1 MEDFGKLAPYRRNR
15 QIKIFD
21 KLKFIDISKRKG
33 NGVAVRLA
41 GVTTKSIRLWR
52 QNEIKFKQLQIP
64 NELITL
70 HKGNPN
76 WTINEDFDKS
86 IYDWIDF
93 NRSLGNCI
101 TTWGIGVEMIKRNPN
116 LKELKLRTLQKR
128 VERFLKRNNLSIR
141 TASHIWQILPESSI
155 DLVFN
160 FLKEIIHI
168 RKDYNI
174 PKENIINM
182 DEVAIQMNMPSNKT
196 VHKVGAKTIV
206 INTQRQEKLRVSVIL
221 SFSDSGEKLK
231 PFVIFKDKKYGNIYK
246 NLIREDLIKKNKV
259 EIFVNENAWATKEII
274 IIWIKKYIFHL
285 LKKIIWIDHF

>member
-141 TASHIWQILPESSI
+141 TASHI
-155 DLVFN
+155 
-160 FLKEIIHI
+160 
-168 RKDYNI
+168 
-174 PKENIINM
+174 
-182 DEVAIQMNMPSNKT
+182 
-196 VHKVGAKTIV
+196 
-206 INTQRQEKLRVSVIL
+206 
-221 SFSDSGEKLK
+221 
-231 PFVIFKDKKYGNIYK
+231 
-246 NLIREDLIKKNKV
+246 
-259 EIFVNENAWATKEII
+259 
-274 IIWIKKYIFHL
+274 
-285 LKKIIWIDHF
+285 